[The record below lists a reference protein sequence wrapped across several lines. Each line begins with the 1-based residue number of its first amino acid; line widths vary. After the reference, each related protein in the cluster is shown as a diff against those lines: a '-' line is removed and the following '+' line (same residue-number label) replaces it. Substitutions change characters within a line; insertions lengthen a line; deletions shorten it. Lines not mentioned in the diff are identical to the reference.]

1 MKKLLHEPLVHFIL
15 LGALVFTGFKFFS
28 KNESNPPGAIVVTQ
42 GKIESLVTGFTRTW
56 QRPPTREELNGLI
69 RDYVREEVCARE
81 AMALGLDKEDTVIR
95 RRLRQ
100 KLEFISESVAA
111 QANPTDAELQ
121 KYLEAHREKF
131 RRERQFTFRQ
141 VYLDPQRHGINL
153 NRDAAQL
160 LIQLQQAGNDSNISV
175 FGDPFLL
182 DQEYK
187 RVPTGEVSKQFG
199 EKFAATL
206 GDLPVGQWQGPIESG
221 YGTHLVLILDRD
233 EGRMPVLKEVR
244 DAVKIEWSNAQ
255 RSETNEK
262 FYEALLKRY
271 TVTIEDSL
279 YAKSVRGADGTIA
292 KTQ

>member
-1 MKKLLHEPLVHFIL
+1 MKKLLHEPLVHFML
-15 LGALVFTGFKFFS
+15 LGVLVFTGFKFFS

-42 GKIESLVTGFTRTW
+42 GKIESLVTGFSRTW

-81 AMALGLDKEDTVIR
+81 AIALGLDKEDTVIR

-111 QANPTDAELQ
+111 QAKPTDAELQ

-131 RRERQFTFRQ
+131 RSERQFTFRQ
-141 VYLDPQRHGINL
+141 VYLDPQRHGVNL

-160 LIQLQQAGNDSNISV
+160 LIQLQQAGTDSNISV

-199 EKFAATL
+199 EKFAVRL
-206 GDLPVGQWQGPIESG
+206 GDLPLGQWQGPIESG
-221 YGTHLVLILDRD
+221 YGTHLVLVIDRD
-233 EGRMPVLKEVR
+233 EGRMPVLNEMR
-244 DAVKIEWSNAQ
+244 DAVKLEWSNAQ
-255 RSETNEK
+255 RSETSEK

-271 TVTIEDSL
+271 TVTIEDPL
-279 YAKSVRGADGTIA
+279 YAKSVSNADGTIA

>member
-1 MKKLLHEPLVHFIL
+1 MKKLLHEPLVHFML
-15 LGALVFTGFKFFS
+15 LGVLVFTGFKFFS
-28 KNESNPPGAIVVTQ
+28 NNESSQPGTIIVTQ

-56 QRPPTREELNGLI
+56 QRPPTHEELNGLI

-111 QANPTDAELQ
+111 QANPTEAELQ
-121 KYLEAHREKF
+121 QYLEAHREKF

-153 NRDAAQL
+153 NSDAAQL
-160 LIQLQQAGNDSNISV
+160 LIRLEQAGTDSNISV

-187 RVPTGEVSKQFG
+187 RVPTSEVSKQFG
-199 EKFAATL
+199 EKFAARL
-206 GDLPVGQWQGPIESG
+206 GDLLVGQWQGPIESG
-221 YGTHLVLILDRD
+221 FGTHLVLVTERD

-244 DAVKIEWSNAQ
+244 DAVKLEWSNAQ
-255 RSETNEK
+255 RSETKEK

-271 TVTIEDSL
+271 TVTIEDPL
-279 YAKSVRGADGTIA
+279 YAKSVTGTDGTIA

>member
-1 MKKLLHEPLVHFIL
+1 MKKLLHEPLVHFML
-15 LGALVFTGFKFFS
+15 LGVLVFTGFKFFS
-28 KNESNPPGAIVVTQ
+28 KNESNPPDTIVVTQ

-111 QANPTDAELQ
+111 QANPTEAELQ
-121 KYLEAHREKF
+121 QYLEAHREKF
-131 RRERQFTFRQ
+131 RSELQLTFRQ

-160 LIQLQQAGNDSNISV
+160 LIQLQQAGTDSDISV
-175 FGDPFLL
+175 SGDPFLL

-187 RVPTGEVSKQFG
+187 RVPAGEVSKQFG
-199 EKFAATL
+199 EKFAARL

-244 DAVKIEWSNAQ
+244 DAVKLEWSNAQ

-279 YAKSVRGADGTIA
+279 YAKSVRGADGSIA

>member
-1 MKKLLHEPLVHFIL
+1 MKKLLHEPLVHFLL
-15 LGALVFTGFKFFS
+15 LGVLVFTGFKFFS
-28 KNESNPPGAIVVTQ
+28 KNESNPTGAIVVTQ

-69 RDYVREEVCARE
+69 RDYVREEACARE

-111 QANPTDAELQ
+111 EANPTDAELQ
-121 KYLEAHREKF
+121 QYLEAHREKF
-131 RRERQFTFRQ
+131 RSERQFTFRQ
-141 VYLDPQRHGINL
+141 VYLDPQRHGLNL
-153 NRDAAQL
+153 NRDAARL
-160 LIQLQQAGNDSNISV
+160 LIQLQQAGTGSNIAV

-187 RVPTGEVSKQFG
+187 RVPAGEVSKQFG
-199 EKFAATL
+199 EKFAARL

-221 YGTHLVLILDRD
+221 FGTHLVLVINRD

-244 DAVKIEWSNAQ
+244 DAVKLEWSNAQ

-279 YAKSVRGADGTIA
+279 YATSVSADGAIA

>member
-1 MKKLLHEPLVHFIL
+1 MKKLLHEPLVHFML
-15 LGALVFTGFKFFS
+15 LGVLVFTGFKFFS
-28 KNESNPPGAIVVTQ
+28 KNESNPPDTIVVTQ

-100 KLEFISESVAA
+100 KLEFISESVAV

-121 KYLEAHREKF
+121 KYLVAHPDKF

-160 LIQLQQAGNDSNISV
+160 LIQLQQAGTDSNISV

-187 RVPTGEVSKQFG
+187 RVPTSEVSKQFG
-199 EKFAATL
+199 EKFAARL
-206 GDLPVGQWQGPIESG
+206 GDLLVGQWQGPIESG
-221 YGTHLVLILDRD
+221 YGTHLVLVIDRD

-244 DAVKIEWSNAQ
+244 DAVKLEWSNAQ

>member
-1 MKKLLHEPLVHFIL
+1 MKKLLREPLVHFIL
-15 LGALVFTGFKFFS
+15 LGALVFTGFKFLS
-28 KNESNPPGAIVVTQ
+28 KNDSNPPGAIVVTQ

-69 RDYVREEVCARE
+69 RDYIREEACARE

-111 QANPTDAELQ
+111 QANSTDAELQ
-121 KYLEAHREKF
+121 KYFEAHPDKF
-131 RRERQFTFRQ
+131 RSERQFTFRQ

-160 LIQLQQAGNDSNISV
+160 LTQLQQAGTDGNISV

-187 RVPTGEVSKQFG
+187 RVPAGEVSKQFG
-199 EKFAATL
+199 EKFAVKL

-221 YGTHLVLILDRD
+221 YGTHLVLVIDRD
-233 EGRMPVLKEVR
+233 EGRMPVLKEMR
-244 DAVKIEWSNAQ
+244 DAVEREWSNAQ
-255 RSETNEK
+255 RSETKEK

-271 TVTIEDSL
+271 TVTIEDPL
-279 YAKSVRGADGTIA
+279 YANR
-292 KTQ
+292 

>member
-1 MKKLLHEPLVHFIL
+1 MKKLLHEPLVHFML
-15 LGALVFTGFKFFS
+15 LGVLVFTGFKFFS
-28 KNESNPPGAIVVTQ
+28 KNESNPPDTIVVTQ

-111 QANPTDAELQ
+111 QANPTEAELQ
-121 KYLEAHREKF
+121 QYLEVHREKF
-131 RRERQFTFRQ
+131 RSELQLTFRQ

-160 LIQLQQAGNDSNISV
+160 LIQLQQAGTDSDISV
-175 FGDPFLL
+175 SGDPFLL

-187 RVPTGEVSKQFG
+187 RVPAGEVSKQFG
-199 EKFAATL
+199 EKFAARL

-244 DAVKIEWSNAQ
+244 DAVKLEWSNAQ

-279 YAKSVRGADGTIA
+279 YAKSVRGADGSIA